1 LLLWLTIL
9 RYLGTFAAAEQLY
22 DAIFQWKKQGS
33 ITVTSTSLPFFKD
46 VYSSAAVGN
55 YASSSATFS
64 SIVNAVS
71 AYADGYMANAVRLCL
86 PGGEK
91 HTDAVQQKYTPQN
104 GALAEQYSR
113 SNGSPLSAV
122 DLTWSYAAFL
132 TAANA
137 RRAAMPA
144 SWGASAVRVIVEIG
158 EPYTD
163 LLQAALPNSCS
174 GSSATGPCATAT
186 STFSRPTPPTPTCS
200 ATPTLTKVLFKE
212 HASTTFGENI
222 YVVGSNAQ
230 LGSWNTNNAV
240 ALSAQNYTS
249 SNNLWFVAID
259 LPAGSAFQYKYIRK
273 QSDGSVR
280 WESDPNRSY
289 TVPANCKGEATMND
303 NWR

>member
-1 LLLWLTIL
+1 
-9 RYLGTFAAAEQLY
+9 
-22 DAIFQWKKQGS
+22 
-33 ITVTSTSLPFFKD
+33 
-46 VYSSAAVGN
+46 
-55 YASSSATFS
+55 
-64 SIVNAVS
+64 
-71 AYADGYMANAVRLCL
+71 
-86 PGGEK
+86 
-91 HTDAVQQKYTPQN
+91 
-104 GALAEQYSR
+104 
-113 SNGSPLSAV
+113 
-122 DLTWSYAAFL
+122 
-132 TAANA
+132 
-137 RRAAMPA
+137 
-144 SWGASAVRVIVEIG
+144 
-158 EPYTD
+158 
-163 LLQAALPNSCS
+163 
-174 GSSATGPCATAT
+174 
-186 STFSRPTPPTPTCS
+186 
-200 ATPTLTKVLFKE
+200 VLFKE